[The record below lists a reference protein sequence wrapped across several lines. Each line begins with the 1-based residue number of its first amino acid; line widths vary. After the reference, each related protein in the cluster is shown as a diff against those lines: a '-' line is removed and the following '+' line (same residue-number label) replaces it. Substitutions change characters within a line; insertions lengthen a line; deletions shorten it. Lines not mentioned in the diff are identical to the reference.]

1 MKGLLFLGETQRA
14 AGAVS
19 RPNAVCSLGIETN
32 VTMFIRTCF
41 VCVCV
46 CVRVCVCVCVCV
58 CVFVCM
64 CLRVSCSL
72 RFSWCFEKLNINA

>member
-32 VTMFIRTCF
+32 VTMFIRACF

-46 CVRVCVCVCVCV
+46 CV
-58 CVFVCM
+58 FCM

-72 RFSWCFEKLNINA
+72 RFSWCFGKHKHSININT